1 MINAFTEI
9 LRSWQTFYFTIGGA
23 AAALLG
29 LMFVAVSLALP
40 VITTGISADMKAF
53 VNPSVYYF
61 VSELVLVFVMLVPS
75 YDPVVLGG
83 LLVLGGLPG
92 LVVTLRHARQLV
104 TVALKNQDFVLGDW
118 LAQIILPVVAY
129 LLIGVG
135 GISFVGIQWSLGFAV
150 LWIASVLL
158 LLCAIANTWSLV
170 LWIVEQK
177 FGKG

>member
-61 VSELVLVFVMLVPS
+61 VSELALVFVMLVPS
-75 YDPVVLGG
+75 YDPLILG
-83 LLVLGGLPG
+83 LLLIVGGVPG

-129 LLIGVG
+129 LLIGVRWRHR
-135 GISFVGIQWSLGFAV
+135 FCQHAV
-150 LWIASVLL
+150 VIGPFLSCWIASVPAAPVRRLP
-158 LLCAIANTWSLV
+158 TRG
-170 LWIVEQK
+170 LWRYL
-177 FGKG
+177 GCRSR

>member
-1 MINAFTEI
+1 MIDAFTEI

-40 VITTGISADMKAF
+40 VITTGVSADMKAF

-61 VSELVLVFVMLVPS
+61 VSELALVFILLVPS
-75 YDPVVLGG
+75 YDPVILGLLLILGG
-83 LLVLGGLPG
+83 VPG
-92 LVVTLRHARQLV
+92 WAFTLRHARQLV
-104 TVALKNQDFVLGDW
+104 RVALRVQDFNLGDW
-118 LAQIILPVVAY
+118 LSQIILPVAAY
-129 LLIGVG
+129 ALIAVSGCC
-135 GISFVGIQWSLGFAV
+135 FVGTQWALGFGV
-150 LWIASVLL
+150 LWIGSVLL

-177 FGKG
+177 YGKG